1 MNITIQEFPP
11 PYKIITKV
19 WSSMFY
25 FPVLLLVRFCIFSR
39 NVYYSGVYYYQSP
52 LYWPWNLNF
61 LIFWQRLRV
70 LSTITI
76 QLKIDSSAL
85 PAIVHLL
92 KLHWQC
98 CLYIIL
104 VNVFEIKWEKETGN
118 YIFLSPYFSQY
129 KYLSAETFG
138 FKINANGKALKK
150 KQVWILEPSKDGDT
164 VILRSH
170 LNKYLAVDQFG
181 NVICDQVLY
190 VI

>member
-1 MNITIQEFPP
+1 MILN
-11 PYKIITKV
+11 
-19 WSSMFY
+19 WSWNS
-25 FPVLLLVRFCIFSR
+25 IF
-39 NVYYSGVYYYQSP
+39 V
-52 LYWPWNLNF
+52 
-61 LIFWQRLRV
+61 IFWQRLRV
-70 LSTITI
+70 LSITI
-76 QLKIDSSAL
+76 QLKINSSAL
-85 PAIVHLL
+85 PMPTSWNSTILL
-92 KLHWQC
+92 ICTHNPCKHGWKKKRKG
-98 CLYIIL
+98 
-104 VNVFEIKWEKETGN
+104 NWKW
-118 YIFLSPYFSQY
+118 YFFSPYFSQY

>member
-1 MNITIQEFPP
+1 
-11 PYKIITKV
+11 
-19 WSSMFY
+19 MFLRSFHQY
-25 FPVLLLVRFCIFSR
+25 LWYSEEETTWKSLICWRHRTSISYCVFRKEIVCFFKYYLAMINLLLD
-39 NVYYSGVYYYQSP
+39 SGFVKTWWAAKSSFFFGADK
-52 LYWPWNLNF
+52 F
-61 LIFWQRLRV
+61 LVI
-70 LSTITI
+70 
-76 QLKIDSSAL
+76 
-85 PAIVHLL
+85 
-92 KLHWQC
+92 
-98 CLYIIL
+98 
-104 VNVFEIKWEKETGN
+104 VNVKINNNWRSLLGRPYLWPSF
-118 YIFLSPYFSQY
+118 SPNSSQY